1 MTKWGHIDTKLQV
14 VQEYVNGTSVKVLIS
29 KYMVSKSSIYNWI
42 LSYKDI
48 VHYPNI
54 GYRIKRVHDLEEHIK
69 KLNEEILILQ
79 EISFFRDY
87 SNIEKTKLIDSL
99 RGKYSVQILCKAV
112 NIRKSIYNHHHNKP
126 KTHVEKQDEI
136 LKPIVKEL
144 YYYHRRAVGS
154 KKIRLY
160 MKRQGTDISKKRVQR
175 LMRELNIS
183 KLRTNKPKFHHQH
196 LNTQSCFNL
205 INRNFSTPAPN
216 QVWVSDI
223 KYVYVGNRF
232 MYLCVIIDLFSRKVI
247 SFKISNRMTK
257 EIVIDAFKNAFK
269 LRNNPKNLIFHSD
282 LGSQYT
288 STAFRDL
295 LKNLD
300 VKQSFSAPASPY
312 DNAVAESFFATYKR
326 ECLDLELP
334 FNYVRKFKTITSEF
348 IKWYNLKRIHQSLD
362 YLTPIEKEEQ
372 YNKDYPDTKKLEN
385 SSFKSTT

>member
-1 MTKWGHIDTKLQV
+1 MSKWNKPDLKLKI
-14 VQEYVNGTSVKVLIS
+14 VQEYANGVSVKALTS
-29 KYMVSKSSIYNWI
+29 KYLISKSSIYNWI
-42 LSYKDI
+42 VRYKDI
-48 VHYPNI
+48 AHYPNI

-69 KLNEEILILQ
+69 KLNEEIHILQ
-79 EISFFRDY
+79 EISFFGDY
-87 SNIEKTKLIDSL
+87 SNVEKTKLIDSL
-99 RGKYSVQILCKAV
+99 RGKYSIQILCKAV
-112 NIRKSIYNHHHNKP
+112 NIRKSIYYHHHNKP
-126 KTHVEKQDEI
+126 KTHVEKQEEI
-136 LKPIVKEL
+136 LKHIVNEL

-154 KKIRLY
+154 KKLRLY
-160 MKRQGTDISKKRVQR
+160 MKRKGIDISKKRVQR

-196 LNTQSCFNL
+196 LNTQSCLNL
-205 INRNFSTPAPN
+205 INRNFNTPAPN

-223 KYVYVGNRF
+223 KYVYVGKRF

-288 STAFRDL
+288 STAFREL
-295 LKNLD
+295 LKQLN
-300 VKQSFSAPASPY
+300 VRQSFSAPASPY

-334 FNYVRKFKTITSEF
+334 FNYVRKFKTITSDF
-348 IKWYNLKRIHQSLD
+348 IKWYNLERIHQSLD
-362 YLTPIEKEEQ
+362 YLTPLEKEEQ
-372 YNKDYPDTKKLEN
+372 FDKDYPFSKKLEI